1 MRTLTVLYDETCAFC
16 VRCAQWLAAQPRHV
30 RLELLP
36 AGGTQARLRYGHLRR
51 AERQELIAVDD
62 EGGVYRDEDAWLMCL
77 WGLQEYRPWAKRLSK
92 PALRP
97 LARGAFK
104 LLSSNRRRIS
114 AYLWVSQDDVVA
126 EALRQETDGAGCDG
140 GACAAPPSPVSGL
153 R

>member
-1 MRTLTVLYDETCAFC
+1 MRTLTLLYDETCAFC

-36 AGGTQARLRYGHLRR
+36 AGGKEAQRRYGHLRR

-62 EGGVYRDEDAWLMCL
+62 EGGVYREDDAWLLCL
-77 WGLQEYRPWAKRLSK
+77 WALREFRPWSKRLAK
-92 PALRP
+92 PSMRP

-114 AYLWVSQDDVVA
+114 SWLWLSQDDVVA
-126 EALRQETDGAGCDG
+126 HALRQEAEGAGCEG
-140 GACAAPPSPVSGL
+140 GACAAPVSGL